1 MSLQIPR
8 RMVGNYF
15 VWQTSTYGQE
25 FLDESAPADI
35 YRARA
40 IPCTPAGDLM
50 ASFQT
55 ALEADL
61 FLSAIAKMSEEEREI
76 AFQVSRT
83 GRGDYS
89 GA

>member
-8 RMVGNYF
+8 RMVGRYY

-25 FLDESAPADI
+25 FLDGDAPADI
-35 YRARA
+35 YRIKAM
-40 IPCTPAGDLM
+40 PCTPAGDLM
-50 ASFQT
+50 ASFCT

-61 FLSAIAKMSEEEREI
+61 FLSAIEKMTDQEKEI
-76 AFQVSRT
+76 AFEVSTR

>member
-8 RMVGNYF
+8 RMVGNYY

-25 FLDESAPADI
+25 FLDGSAPADI
-35 YRARA
+35 YKMRPM
-40 IPCTPAGDLM
+40 PCTPAGDLQ
-50 ASFQT
+50 ASFGT

-61 FLSAIAKMSEEEREI
+61 MLSALEKLSDEDREI
-76 AFQVSRT
+76 AFQIED
-83 GRGDYS
+83 GGYS

>member
-8 RMVGNYF
+8 RMVGRYY

-25 FLDESAPADI
+25 FLDGDAPADI
-35 YRARA
+35 YRIKAM
-40 IPCTPAGDLM
+40 PCTPAGDLM
-50 ASFQT
+50 ASYRT

-61 FLSAIAKMSEEEREI
+61 FLSAIEKMTDQEKEI
-76 AFQVSRT
+76 AFEVSTR